1 MNKILEIRNLSKSYG
16 RRGYQTWVLRD
27 ISLDIFQ
34 GDFIGIMGPS
44 GAGKTTL
51 LNMLSTL
58 DKPSRGEILLEGENI
73 VEMKN
78 KELSLVRRDKIGFI
92 FQGYN
97 LIPEL
102 TAQENVELPLI
113 YQGIGAARRADLA
126 QEAFLKAWQ
135 NLPSFQGES
144 SFSTWLYRLANNACI
159 DFLRREKRR
168 SALSMTVSLDD
179 EEEARQAELPDE
191 RFSPHRQAEQ
201 RELRD
206 TLRAGL
212 AAMTEE
218 HRQVL
223 VLRELEGLSY
233 GEIASLLGV
242 EEGTVKSRIARARLA
257 LRNYLTKQGNFF
269 GETPSKG

>member
-1 MNKILEIRNLSKSYG
+1 MTEEQELVQRARAGDEDAFAALVEANQKRIYHL
-16 RRGYQTWVLRD
+16 TLRMTGNPD
-27 ISLDIFQ
+27 DAL
-34 GDFIGIMGPS
+34 
-44 GAGKTTL
+44 
-51 LNMLSTL
+51 
-58 DKPSRGEILLEGENI
+58 
-73 VEMKN
+73 
-78 KELSLVRRDKIGFI
+78 ELS
-92 FQGYN
+92 
-97 LIPEL
+97 
-102 TAQENVELPLI
+102 
-113 YQGIGAARRADLA
+113 
-126 QEAFLKAWQ
+126 QEAFLNAWRG
-135 NLPSFQGES
+135 LGRFQGES
-144 SFSTWLYRLANNACI
+144 SFSTWLYRLASNACI

-168 SALSMTVSLDD
+168 AGLSMTVSLDD

-191 RFSPHRQAEQ
+191 RYSPHRQAEQ

-269 GETPSKG
+269 GETPSLG